1 MAIKELFDRAYGE
14 ASQHI
19 ESEQH
24 VTVRASMRGARC
36 IWRLRCPGVPEAN
49 RLPIPSGLS
58 TARPKPDNVTN
69 PCAGL
74 ISVGH
79 QTAFLNARAF

>member
-24 VTVRASMRGARC
+24 VTVRASMRGARSP
-36 IWRLRCPGVPEAN
+36 RL
-49 RLPIPSGLS
+49 
-58 TARPKPDNVTN
+58 KPDNVTN
-69 PCAGL
+69 PCAGF

-79 QTAFLNARAF
+79 QTAFLNVRAF